1 MSASKQLFTDAAL
14 KAGIIAGT
22 LDATAAAIQDYLLT
36 EKTPALVFKY
46 VASAAFGNQVNTSGT
61 LLGWAAVGLVF
72 HFLIAITFSFLFFLN
87 FKYIKKVSPNWIL
100 AGVVYGLFV
109 WAVMNL
115 IVVPISSGKPYVF
128 DFNKSSIAAFIL
140 IGAIGLPISY
150 FANQYFKKQN
160 TAA

>member
-1 MSASKQLFTDAAL
+1 
-14 KAGIIAGT
+14 
-22 LDATAAAIQDYLLT
+22 
-36 EKTPALVFKY
+36 
-46 VASAAFGNQVNTSGT
+46 
-61 LLGWAAVGLVF
+61 VF
-72 HFLIAITFSFLFFLN
+72 HFLIAISFSFFF
-87 FKYIKKVSPNWIL
+87 FQSFTYIKKVLPNWIL